1 MGMETEFSRNS
12 LGPMQERQ
20 QLLFRDVAVHM
31 IRQGERSSNTEG
43 ECKYWYGDLKCAVG
57 CLIKDEHYSSAFEDL
72 TVNSA
77 EVSGAIEKSIGRK
90 LQDEDLEMLNLL
102 QNVHDFDHPEE
113 WKLQLKG
120 VGLRYFNKDLHQLN
134 VLRGF

>member
-1 MGMETEFSRNS
+1 MLILKNHF
-12 LGPMQERQ
+12 
-20 QLLFRDVAVHM
+20 QLIYILH
-31 IRQGERSSNTEG
+31 N
-43 ECKYWYGDLKCAVG
+43 DLNIYC
-57 CLIKDEHYSSAFEDL
+57 EDL

-77 EVSGAIEKSIGRK
+77 EVSGAVEKSIGRK

-113 WKLQLKG
+113 WKLHLKG
-120 VGLRYFNKDLHQLN
+120 VGLRYFNKDLHQLK